1 MSRLFCGSG
10 EEIEYREIIE
20 IVKQYTKNNAK
31 VFVGTDSQVGKIEC
45 MFSTAICLH
54 GADNQKGG
62 RYFFKKT
69 KFKTCKF
76 PTVLKRIMFEV
87 ERSVQLSL
95 KLYEECPEATIEI
108 HLDIS
113 SSDKGE
119 KTSSYADMLIGYAKG
134 VGFECKVKPESFA
147 ASSIADKHSK

>member
-1 MSRLFCGSG
+1 MAQTIS
-10 EEIEYREIIE
+10 
-20 IVKQYTKNNAK
+20 
-31 VFVGTDSQVGKIEC
+31 
-45 MFSTAICLH
+45 
-54 GADNQKGG
+54 
-62 RYFFKKT
+62 
-69 KFKTCKF
+69 
-76 PTVLKRIMFEV
+76 
-87 ERSVQLSL
+87 
-95 KLYEECPEATIEI
+95 PEATIEI